1 MRTKFTLLSN
11 KLFAALFLLAL
22 FAGITTGV
30 RAQAPFAAGQT
41 YYVNG
46 VGNDL
51 VSPKDTFMNLTGAY
65 TAGNPYINTTGV
77 ISALNANGI
86 DPNTLGQITILLVP
100 GYTGSEA
107 STAGIVVNT
116 INYASALRA
125 IVMKP
130 VAGSNFTITNSVA
143 LAVNTALFR
152 FNGTQYFTIDGAG
165 TPGQKNLSFV
175 ISATTPQTTGRV
187 IDLISTTTTPIN
199 TVTLKNINITGF
211 ATTTAVTTYAGVYI
225 GGASVGTNGARR
237 NANISVI
244 NCDIQGVQFGVYARG
259 FGASA
264 RGNQDLG
271 LVVRNNRIGGN
282 LLIGGSANAAGIFLS
297 NQADAFIENNV
308 ISRSLNTFTGFKG
321 IELNNAAS
329 TISLDSNIII
339 NANTIHTINS
349 TSGGV
354 TGIRIA
360 LGNHQYPLALKV
372 TNNTIAKLTAPGNA
386 TMTSFQYPIGIL
398 VEDST
403 IKAGIDIINNSIA
416 LTGATLVGSSAA
428 CLVTGTLTA
437 GGIRVYNNIF
447 SNRMQNLV
455 TNATAYNTYAIAVT
469 RNQTGTSP
477 NFVVVHPFDSI
488 DNNLYDVTTTGG
500 WANIGYTILNNYVSV
515 PEWSMYT
522 LFDKGSFVTR
532 PVFEND
538 STLATSNGAGAT
550 YASLGKALLAND
562 IYGVTRPASGSS
574 SVGAYQFT
582 QNTTNAY
589 SALVGGVTYPING
602 VDNLP
607 TNANPTVGS
616 FATYGSF
623 VNHLNSFG
631 TQGTGTIN
639 IVFSN
644 GFLVDATVPPAILPY
659 PGMLGTR
666 GIKVS
671 ASNGVTVNLTIA
683 AGQVICNNSA
693 IIKLYGASFFEIDGN
708 NGSNGKAITISLP
721 ASASATQAKLVAFI
735 PTLMHTISYATL
747 RNCTLTGSSSPTTVN
762 TYAAVY
768 MGAGNVAA
776 GVGNAIG
783 GANTNNFIGNNT
795 IEAVRTGIYWR
806 SKVGLTDQFLT
817 IYKNVIGG
825 TVTFGG
831 SANTTFIGGGA
842 SNMAGIYIKGVSQGL
857 IDSNIVRN
865 SLINAT
871 GFRGIDIDAPTT
883 DPIDSPQTQTINIT
897 RNTIYN
903 LGSSAG
909 YAVGI
914 RVGLSKTNRSILI
927 ANNTISKIFGT
938 GSSVLTSLSSPA
950 GIAIESPYTAAGTI
964 GLGISVIHNTVQ
976 LSQHPTVQVSPGAY
990 SSAIYIDPRVAGV
1003 AMRNNLFSNVYGRT
1017 AAGTLSNAYVY
1028 ALGNTLTNPFSE
1040 VNTNVY
1046 YVGADINYTNNQIA
1060 IANTV
1065 QMPSLFEFRKAY
1077 GGDAGSLFGEVPF
1090 LNDSTPYLDSVYVGH
1105 IAKRFIR
1112 NNQAVSD
1119 IAGVGRGTDN
1129 ATAGAFEVAS
1139 KYAPLFGDAVYYVN
1153 GTLAPPTTTS
1163 PLVGSFNTVNN
1174 LFRYIN
1180 THGVDD
1186 GNNPPLRSVEVVIT
1200 AGYTGEGDTLITA
1213 MHDYPQMG
1221 PNRYIRISTAD
1232 GVNAIISSTAATTRS
1247 QFGAASSVIRFQGAR
1262 YVTIDGRDKNL
1273 TIRLPNNPS
1282 NVAFV
1287 NNPLTRVID
1296 VIGWSQPATDIT
1308 IRGCN
1313 ILGYS
1318 NTTTVFSYAGIYQGG
1333 VAFNSTTPVPV
1344 NPIREKNNNNRFE
1357 SNFIGAVKY
1366 GVYLK
1371 GINNISGGYD
1381 LNTKV
1386 IGNTIGGNN
1395 MVGGAVATDNFG
1407 GIANAAGILVAHQ
1420 ANALIDSNVI
1430 KNNIPAFNNNSG
1442 IELSNSGIPST
1453 GQWNTDSAITI
1464 TRNTIRSITSTTTA
1478 AYGIY
1483 TNIRWDGT
1491 KSIAVY
1497 NNMIS
1502 AISALGSTPSG
1513 TGFLNNP
1520 FGILLDG
1527 TLPVTGPAFLDVD
1540 VNVWNNS
1547 INLGQ
1552 ATTLGTAGISA
1563 CIGVGSN
1570 TRGTI
1575 NVTNNILQ
1583 NRLSRSV
1590 AGGNIYALA
1599 AAANLNPF
1607 GYTDYNNYYV
1617 AGTIGNNSVAG
1628 VNIAATATNYN
1639 TVANW
1644 AAFSLQDTLS
1654 LSVVSPFISDVNLL
1668 IPNGTSSPLY
1678 RAGQRI
1684 PRINN
1689 DILAAPRPGLASG
1702 VSSLGA
1708 HEFLGSYQD
1717 IFAPKAY
1724 DYTKPADVCYFD
1736 GVPVLITARIMDK
1749 NPTVNDTLYYTIN
1762 GGAQIGIVATTRV
1775 GNDRTYTIPAQPAN
1789 TMVAYRIGGR
1799 DGASQPVSFVNSD
1812 PKTGFN
1818 YTTTVMNISPSA
1830 SIATGF
1836 DMPNVYNWSAEQI
1849 QGVGLWDLRS
1859 FGSLTNPVL
1868 APLTGSR
1875 AAMLSVANG
1884 ISSRLV
1890 SPCLDFTQSQRPT
1903 LRLYVSQNADNAN
1916 LRDSIL
1922 VKIGAGFGTW
1932 IEIQK
1937 GYPVFRANANFA
1949 VPGYKVYD
1957 FCLEEYAGFSGL
1969 KVGIEAYSRGGGNII
1984 IDSIVLFDNFLSLPV
1999 TPKTQS
2005 NCYNDS
2011 IDVFIANAD
2020 SKFEYTLFDMLTQK
2034 FVGSTVK
2041 GNDGTLRVQGYM
2053 ATVDSAYLRVWA
2065 RNITSNCT
2073 NFMDDTAIVFFRN
2086 FKNGPFVVKGSVFNG
2101 QYNSGDFFTPDAI
2114 KVGGVGRY
2122 QIVAPKG
2129 TTNANYGSAWTI
2141 ARVKMYKYFFD
2152 QPNNVNVIIDSA
2164 SSYSF
2169 VAPTPSSAGYVLVNG
2184 VPADSNKTFQ
2194 LEVTVR
2200 LLPEGCDSIVNR
2212 YVTIANAPI
2221 GSFFAPNDTLCQ
2233 NINNLFAN
2241 YSTTGD
2247 YTLPMQF
2254 TWDFGDGTS
2263 SNAASPIKAFA
2274 TPGQYTVKMLVRN
2287 NTTLLDSVLT
2297 NIVVLP
2303 SPVANFTST
2312 ISCSGKVSTF
2322 TSTGPHSAG
2331 NFYRFDIGGQVA
2343 DSNKVDVI
2351 VQGSDTI
2358 INTKLLVR
2366 NTVGCTDTITKPI
2379 QVFAQPTASFAVQN
2393 VCAGA
2398 PVQFTNSSS
2407 IAPGK
2412 NGRVN
2417 TVGSEWTF
2425 GNGDMGYSNNP
2436 LYYYPAGGSYR
2447 AILKVISNYGC
2458 TDTISRLVSIYN
2470 KPVVNFTVDNTC
2482 KGSNM
2487 IIANNTTFANG
2498 LSSVKYNWNFGDN
2511 SLPSSSVV
2519 PVKSFGA
2526 IGSYY
2531 VTLTATDTVNGCF
2544 DSLRVLA
2551 QVKDRAMADFTAENG
2566 CVGKDVP
2573 FTNQSIIPGGLPVG
2587 VNPTYTY
2594 QFGDNSTSNSPNA
2607 LHAYVLGGSKTINLI
2622 VDIQGCRDTATKSIV
2637 ISAPIAISY
2646 NKDSLT
2652 PNNVRFTANKPGLA
2666 RYSWNFGDGSPI
2678 VNTTSNVITH
2688 IFDRK
2693 GWNVVTLTV
2702 QDSNACDAIYVDSV
2716 NIDRR
2721 VGIEDNSFASSVNFN
2736 IYPNPFTSTAK
2747 IEFDLNTAEKVSVEV
2762 FDMLGRK
2769 VYSQNVGN
2777 MAAGV
2782 QSINLNENQFDAKSA
2797 VYMVRVYIGNDV
2809 ISRQLIKQ

>member
-1 MRTKFTLLSN
+1 MRTKFTLLSS
-11 KLFAALFLLAL
+11 KLFASVFMLAL
-22 FAGITTGV
+22 FAGITKSA

-41 YYVNG
+41 YYVDG

-100 GYTGSEA
+100 GYTGAEA
-107 STAGIVVNT
+107 SNAGIVVNT

-125 IVMKP
+125 IVLKP

-143 LAVNTALFR
+143 LAANTALFR

-187 IDLISTTTTPIN
+187 IDLISTATTPIN
-199 TVTLKNINITGF
+199 TVTVKNINITGF

-259 FGASA
+259 FGATA

-271 LVVRNNRIGGN
+271 LIVRNNTIGGTK
-282 LLIGGSANAAGIFLS
+282 LIGGSANAAGIFLS
-297 NQADAFIENNV
+297 NQANAFIENNV
-308 ISRSLNTFTGFKG
+308 ISRNLSTFTGFKG
-321 IELNNAAS
+321 IELSNTAS

-339 NANTIHTINS
+339 NANTIHTINA

-354 TGIRIA
+354 TGVRIA
-360 LGNHQYPLALKV
+360 LGNHQYPLSLKI
-372 TNNTIAKLTAPGNA
+372 TNNTIAKLTSPGNA

-403 IKAGIDIINNSIA
+403 IKAGIDVINNSIS
-416 LTGATLVGSSAA
+416 LTGATLVGSSSA
-428 CLVTGTLTA
+428 CLVTGAFTA

-455 TNATAYNTYAIAVT
+455 TNNTAYNTYAVAVT

-500 WANIGYTILNNYVSV
+500 WANIGYTMLNNYVSV
-515 PEWSMYT
+515 AEWSAYT
-522 LFDKGSFVTR
+522 LYDKGSFVTR
-532 PVFEND
+532 PAFEND
-538 STLATSNGAGAT
+538 STLVTSNGAAT
-550 YASLGKALLAND
+550 IYAALGKALLPND
-562 IYGVTRPASGSS
+562 IYGVSRPASGSS

-589 SALVGGVTYPING
+589 SALVGGTTYNING

-616 FATYGSF
+616 FATFGSF

-631 TQGTGTIN
+631 TQGTGIIN
-639 IVFSN
+639 IVFTS
-644 GFLVDATVPPAILPY
+644 GFQLDATVPPAILPY

-666 GIKVS
+666 GIKVT
-671 ASNGVTVNLTIA
+671 ADNGINVNLSIA
-683 AGQVICNNSA
+683 NGQVICNNSA
-693 IIKLYGASFFEIDGN
+693 IIKLYGASFFEIDGYNGTAN
-708 NGSNGKAITISLP
+708 NAISITLP
-721 ASASATQAKLVAFI
+721 TTATSTQAKLIALV
-735 PTLMHTISYATL
+735 PTLLHPVSYVTV
-747 RNCTLTGSSSPTTVN
+747 RNCLLRGSSSTTTVN
-762 TYAAVY
+762 TFAAVY
-768 MGAGNVAA
+768 MGAGNLAA

-795 IEAVRTGIYWR
+795 IEAVRNGIYWR
-806 SKVGLTDQFLT
+806 AKAGLTDQFLT
-817 IYKNVIGG
+817 VYKNVIGG
-825 TVTFGG
+825 TIAFGG
-831 SANTTFIGGGA
+831 ALPTTYIGGGA

-865 SLINAT
+865 SLTNAT
-871 GFRGIDIDAPTT
+871 GFRGIEIDAPTT
-883 DPIDSPQTQTINIT
+883 DLVTSPQAQNLNIT

-903 LGSSAG
+903 LGSTAG
-909 YAVGI
+909 YAAGI
-914 RVGLSKTNRSILI
+914 RVGLSQANRSILI

-938 GSSVLTSLSSPA
+938 GSTALASLSSA
-950 GIAIESPYTAAGTI
+950 SGIAIESPFTAVGAVS
-964 GLGISVIHNTVQ
+964 LGISVIHNTIQ
-976 LSQHPTVQVSPGAY
+976 MSQHPTVQVSPGSY
-990 SSAIYIDPRVAGV
+990 SAAIYIDPRSIGI
-1003 AMRNNLFSNVYGRT
+1003 AMRNNLFSNRFGRT
-1017 AAGTLSNAYVY
+1017 SAGTLSNAYIY
-1028 ALGNTLTNPFSE
+1028 AIGTNANNPFSE
-1040 VNTNVY
+1040 INTNVY

-1065 QMPSLFEFRKAY
+1065 QMPSLFELRNTY

-1105 IAKRFIR
+1105 IAKRLIR
-1112 NNQAVSD
+1112 NNQAVAD

-1129 ATAGAFEVAS
+1129 ATAGALEVS
-1139 KYAPLFGDAVYYVN
+1139 SVYAPLFGDAVYYVD
-1153 GTLAPPTTTS
+1153 GTLAPPSTTS
-1163 PLVGSFNTVNN
+1163 PLVGSFNTINN

-1186 GNNPPLRSVEVVIT
+1186 GNNPPLRTVQVVIT

-1213 MHDYPQMG
+1213 LHDYPQMG

-1232 GVNAIISSTAATTRS
+1232 GVNAVIASTGATARS

-1262 YVTIDGRDKNL
+1262 YVTIDGREKNL
-1273 TIRLPNNPS
+1273 TIRMPIAPA
-1282 NVAFV
+1282 NVTYV

-1296 VIGWSQPATDIT
+1296 VLGWSQPATDIT

-1333 VAFNSTTPVPV
+1333 VAFNLSTPIPV
-1344 NPIREKNNNNRFE
+1344 NPIREKNNNNKYE
-1357 SNFIGAVKY
+1357 NNFIGAVKY

-1381 LNTKV
+1381 INTKV
-1386 IGNTIGGNN
+1386 TGNLIGGNN
-1395 MVGGAVATDNFG
+1395 MVGGAVATDNYG
-1407 GIANAAGILVAHQ
+1407 GIANAAGILVSHQ

-1430 KNNIPAFNNNSG
+1430 KNNIPSFNNNSG
-1442 IELSNSGIPST
+1442 IELSNSGIPTT
-1453 GQWNTDSAITI
+1453 GQWNTDSAITV
-1464 TRNTIRSITSTTTA
+1464 TRNTITNIKSNTTA

-1491 KSIAVY
+1491 KSIAIY

-1502 AISALGSTPSG
+1502 AISATGTTPSG

-1520 FGILLDG
+1520 YGILLDG
-1527 TLPVTGPAFLDVD
+1527 TLPVSGPAFLDID
-1540 VNVWNNS
+1540 VNIWNNS

-1552 ATTLGTAGISA
+1552 ATTLGTTGISS

-1599 AAANLNPF
+1599 AAASTNPF
-1607 GYTDYNNYYV
+1607 NYTDYNNYYV
-1617 AGTIGNNSVAG
+1617 AGTVGNNRVVGLNVAG
-1628 VNIAATATNYN
+1628 TVVNYTTLAD
-1639 TVANW
+1639 W
-1644 AAFSLQDTLS
+1644 AGFSLQDTLS
-1654 LSVVSPFISDVNLL
+1654 MSVASPFISDVNLL
-1668 IPNGTSSPLY
+1668 IPNGTTSPLF
-1678 RAGQRI
+1678 RSGQRI

-1702 VSSLGA
+1702 VSSIGA

-1717 IFAPKAY
+1717 LFAPKAY

-1736 GVPVLITARIMDK
+1736 GVPLLITARIMDK

-1762 GGAQIGIVATTRV
+1762 GGAEVAILATTKV
-1775 GNDRTYTIPAQPAN
+1775 GNDRVYTIPAQSAN
-1789 TMVAYRIGGR
+1789 TLIAYRIGGI
-1799 DGASQPVSFVNSD
+1799 DGSSQAVNFVNAD

-1818 YTTTVMNISPSA
+1818 YTTTVMNISPTS
-1830 SIATGF
+1830 SITTGF
-1836 DMPNVYNWSAEQI
+1836 DMPNIYNWSAEQI
-1849 QGVGLWDLRS
+1849 QGVGLWDTRS

-1875 AAMLSVANG
+1875 AAMLSVPNG
-1884 ISSRLV
+1884 TSSRLV

-1903 LRLYVSQNADNAN
+1903 LRLYVSQNSDNAN

-1932 IEIQK
+1932 IEVQK
-1937 GYPVFRANANFA
+1937 GYPVYRANASFA

-2011 IDVFIANAD
+2011 INVFIANAD
-2020 SKFEYTLFDMLTQK
+2020 SKFEYTLFDMLTQS
-2034 FVGSTVK
+2034 FVGNTVQ
-2041 GNDGTLRVQGYM
+2041 GNDATLRLQGYM
-2053 ATVDSAYLRVWA
+2053 STVDSAYLRVWA

-2086 FKNGPFVVKGSVFNG
+2086 FKNGPFVIKGSVFNG
-2101 QYNSGDFFTPDAI
+2101 QYNAGDFFTPDAVS
-2114 KVGGVGRY
+2114 VGGVGRY
-2122 QIVAPKG
+2122 QIVPPKG
-2129 TTNANYGSAWTI
+2129 TTNTNYGSGWTI
-2141 ARVKMYKYFFD
+2141 SRVKMYKYFYD
-2152 QPNNVNVIIDSA
+2152 QDNNVNVIVDSA
-2164 SSYSF
+2164 SSYSL
-2169 VAPTPSSAGYVLVNG
+2169 VPPTPSTAGYVLVNG
-2184 VPADSNKTFQ
+2184 MPADSNKTFQ

-2200 LLPEGCDSIVNR
+2200 LLPEGCDSIVSR

-2221 GSFFAPNDTLCQ
+2221 ASFFAPNDTLCQ

-2241 YSTTGD
+2241 FSTTGD

-2263 SNAASPIKAFA
+2263 SNAASPIKAYA

-2287 NTTLLDSVLT
+2287 NTTLLDSLIT
-2297 NIVVLP
+2297 NVTVLP
-2303 SPVANFTST
+2303 SPVADFTST

-2343 DSNKVDVI
+2343 DSNLVNVI

-2358 INTKLLVR
+2358 INAKLLVR

-2379 QVFAQPTASFAVQN
+2379 QVFAQPIASFSAQN

-2398 PVQFTNSSS
+2398 SVQFTNASS
-2407 IAPGK
+2407 IEAGK

-2417 TVGSEWTF
+2417 TFGSEWTF

-2458 TDTISRLVSIYN
+2458 TDTVSRMVSIYN
-2470 KPVVNFTVDNTC
+2470 KPVVNFTIDNTC

-2487 IIANNTTFANG
+2487 IITNNTTFANG

-2511 SLPSSSVV
+2511 SLPNSAAV
-2519 PVKSFGA
+2519 PVKAFGA
-2526 IGSYY
+2526 VGTYY

-2551 QVKDRAMADFTAENG
+2551 QVKESAMADFTVENG

-2587 VNPTYTY
+2587 VNPIYTY
-2594 QFGDNSTSNSPNA
+2594 QFGDNTTSNNPNA

-2622 VDIQGCRDTATKSIV
+2622 VDIQGCRDTATKSIM
-2637 ISAPIAISY
+2637 ISAPIAISFI
-2646 NKDSLT
+2646 KESLT

-2666 RYSWNFGDGSPI
+2666 RYSWNFGDGSAI

-2702 QDSNACDAIYVDSV
+2702 QDSNSCDAVYVDSV

-2721 VGIEDNSFASSVNFN
+2721 VGLEDNSFASSVNFN
-2736 IYPNPFTSTAK
+2736 IYPNPFTSTSK
-2747 IEFDLNTAEKVSVEV
+2747 IEFDLNSAEKVSVEV

-2769 VYSQNVGN
+2769 VYSQNVGT
-2777 MAAGV
+2777 MTAGI

-2809 ISRQLIKQ
+2809 ISRQLVKQ